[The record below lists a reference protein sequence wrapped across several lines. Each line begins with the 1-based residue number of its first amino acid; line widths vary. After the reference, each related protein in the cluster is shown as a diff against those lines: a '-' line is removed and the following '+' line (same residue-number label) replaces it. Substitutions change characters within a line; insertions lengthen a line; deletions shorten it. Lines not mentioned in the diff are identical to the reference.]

1 MTNKLDFTRTL
12 WKKIFEGDYI
22 VSALT
27 ASLMLKSMAGKILDC
42 DDSSVSELHRNYLSE
57 AKWYEN
63 QAKEILQECGRND
76 FSRAMALFLSPS
88 EGWGNKSLC
97 TLALS
102 GRHVTFLDQECS
114 RYALQITWNSP
125 IKQLEQK
132 YSKILGTVQEND
144 STNFNE
150 SKVEVEKQK

>member
-1 MTNKLDFTRTL
+1 M
-12 WKKIFEGDYI
+12 
-22 VSALT
+22 SALT
-27 ASLMLKSMAGKILDC
+27 ASLMLKSMAEKILDC
-42 DDSSVSELHRNYLSE
+42 DDPSVSELHRNYLSE

-63 QAKEILQECGRND
+63 QAKETLQGCSRTD
-76 FSRAMALFLSPS
+76 FSRAVVLFLSPS
-88 EGWGNKSLC
+88 DSWGNKSPC

-125 IKQLEQK
+125 IKQLEHK

-144 STNFNE
+144 STHFND
-150 SKVEVEKQK
+150 SIVEAEKQKQNRFEFY